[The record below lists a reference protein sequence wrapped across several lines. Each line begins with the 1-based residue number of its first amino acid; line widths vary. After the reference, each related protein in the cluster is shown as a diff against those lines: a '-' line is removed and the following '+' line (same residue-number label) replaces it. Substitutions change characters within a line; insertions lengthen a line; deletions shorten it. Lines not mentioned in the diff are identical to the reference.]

1 MPTGDHLTHYRRLE
15 LYLTEC
21 IRLELVRH
29 AWSAAK
35 FSVHAIGTLKTFD
48 DASACFRDEIRAP
61 VLRQLSTAT
70 GYSSFY
76 NDFPSALAKGQLA
89 PKVTEYEC
97 KGALVTRILLELEG
111 KFMMNDTLKRLKK
124 ERNWILS
131 ERLREE
137 NSVPADLWKKQ
148 DFAENFSVAR
158 PHVLDEFARLL
169 AEHEDASDDEQR
181 SDLYCIRRRDLDL
194 CLKALGGRVMQ
205 RERENYHSYSSYY
218 ESLLHNIRQLLGT
231 REQEIDS
238 LRSQLHEHQF
248 NLDVESQLLTLS
260 AYFDLIAELV
270 HVRSE
275 RSQLQITKRLHLD
288 KEVLRMRTRFQ
299 STNEQL
305 LSTNLVLRQRFEQF
319 REQLYHDT
327 ISIVKAIR
335 SEVYALAQTKL
346 THDATSI
353 DEQQQTEQNKLIDK
367 LQDELHRYNEQQAA
381 DRLEREERSRR
392 EHVELEKNLEALQY
406 ELDQCQKRFVYHTRK
421 QTEEIQTLKSTNNYL
436 RKRIVFNEGQYR
448 KLVEAD
454 AKLETKANVERHDDL
469 RQALSEK
476 SIIETKL
483 RCIQEKTEQL
493 TLKDLELERKTS
505 EYERVNQAMRV
516 TQTYVKR
523 DLAQTKKKLE
533 SERSLKYDAFQQVE
547 TLRTNLNEL
556 EQIVVDDSLVTEL
569 PSSRSMTP
577 YQLLVARNRPMTS
590 NPLLSRDRPRLSTAR
605 LRSQSSL
612 PGHRR
617 LQTASVHFEKITP
630 LTEELLSNLGASS
643 SASLSSMQ
651 MLRVKSAKI

>member
-21 IRLELVRH
+21 IRLELVQH

-35 FSVHAIGTLKTFD
+35 FSVHTIGTLKTFD
-48 DASACFRDEIRAP
+48 DASARFRDEIRAP
-61 VLRQLSTAT
+61 VLRQLSAAI

-97 KGALVTRILLELEG
+97 KRALVTRILLELEG

-137 NSVPADLWKKQ
+137 NSLPTDLWKKQ

-169 AEHEDASDDEQR
+169 AEHEAEPR
-181 SDLYCIRRRDLDL
+181 PDLYCIRRTDLDH
-194 CLKALGGRVMQ
+194 CLKELGGRVMQ

-238 LRSQLHEHQF
+238 LRSQLHEHHF

-260 AYFDLIAELV
+260 AYFDLIGELV

-275 RSQLQITKRLHLD
+275 RDQLQINKRLQLD
-288 KEVLRMRTRFQ
+288 KEVLRIRNRFQ

-335 SEVYALAQTKL
+335 SEVYAMAQTKL
-346 THDATSI
+346 TYDATSI
-353 DEQQQTEQNKLIDK
+353 DEQQQTEQNTLIDR
-367 LQDELHRYNEQQAA
+367 LQDELHRHNEQQAA
-381 DRLEREERSRR
+381 DRLEREERGRR
-392 EHVELEKNLEALQY
+392 EHVEMEKNLEALQY
-406 ELDQCQKRFVYHTRK
+406 QLDQCQKRFVYHTRK

-448 KLVEAD
+448 KLVEAE
-454 AKLETKANVERHDDL
+454 AKSETKANVERHDDL

-483 RCIQEKTEQL
+483 RCIQEKTQQL

-547 TLRTNLNEL
+547 SLRTNLNEL
-556 EQIVVDDSLVTEL
+556 EQIVVNDSLVTEL

-577 YQLLVARNRPMTS
+577 YQLLVSRNRPMTS
-590 NPLLSRDRPRLSTAR
+590 NPLLSRDRQRLSTAR
-605 LRSQSSL
+605 LRSQTS
-612 PGHRR
+612 HRR
-617 LQTASVHFEKITP
+617 AQTANVHFEKITP

-643 SASLSSMQ
+643 SASVSSMQ